1 MLPLEVEAEEVEEM
15 AVPLGF
21 NTIQIQI
28 RNCFTR
34 RRRHRHRTCNRSN
47 RNSSSNS
54 SSNRSYNKA
63 ILSYSITQAS
73 SYTNHINSSSR
84 MRCPSPHWDCISSR

>member
-1 MLPLEVEAEEVEEM
+1 LQHQYANLNSAKI
-15 AVPLGF
+15 LYKL
-21 NTIQIQI
+21 
-28 RNCFTR
+28 
-34 RRRHRHRTCNRSN
+34 
-47 RNSSSNS
+47 SSSNIS
-54 SSNRSYNKA
+54 SEAATAAAQQQQQQQQSSQLSSRTTAPAARSYNKA